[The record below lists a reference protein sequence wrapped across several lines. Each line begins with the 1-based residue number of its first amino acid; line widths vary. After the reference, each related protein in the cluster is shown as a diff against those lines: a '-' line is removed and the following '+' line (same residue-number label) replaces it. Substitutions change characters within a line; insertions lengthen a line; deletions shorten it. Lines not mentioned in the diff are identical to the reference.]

1 MESSLKFTQEDW
13 PGKKEAL
20 EEEERRE
27 TIDEK
32 FDNIETALLTL
43 LEKEKEKKK
52 ELEQDKRELF
62 LKLGRETPEKAKET
76 LQDLARILSDTN
88 QRMLKMGR
96 ENPED
101 GETTEEEKEEK
112 EDHGCFI
119 HTKNGPLFFEDS
131 LEAELA
137 KKNQETKE
145 LKRKI
150 EAKKLESS
158 RKRKLSKLLQE
169 MGASED
175 QKMVVNW
182 ILRKNQGI
190 AQISMTDFVR
200 TVVHHENSI
209 KKS

>member
-52 ELEQDKRELF
+52 ELEQD
-62 LKLGRETPEKAKET
+62 
-76 LQDLARILSDTN
+76 LARILSDTN
-88 QRMLKMGR
+88 QRMLKLGR
-96 ENPED
+96 EKPEFVCGNEEDD
-101 GETTEEEKEEK
+101 GETTEEESSSEPKK
-112 EDHGCFI
+112 DKISKQLLED
-119 HTKNGPLFFEDS
+119 TED
-131 LEAELA
+131 LREVLKKTREL
-137 KKNQETKE
+137 KE

-150 EAKKLESS
+150 EAKKLDSS
-158 RKRKLSKLLQE
+158 RKRKLEKILDE
-169 MGASED
+169 MGASKE

-182 ILRKNQGI
+182 ILQKGY
-190 AQISMTDFVR
+190 AQTRMTEFVMSDID
-200 TVVHHENSI
+200 HDLI
-209 KKS
+209 KKP